1 MNSIKS
7 FLLTFLT
14 VAVIGSLMAMTMKK
28 SSVNASRI
36 KITNKSNW
44 DIDHIYFSPID
55 EADWGD
61 DILGSDAILEP
72 GESIEVMVD
81 CADWD
86 VKFVAEDD
94 AECIVENLEIC
105 EIQGLWT
112 IDDIGCD

>member
-1 MNSIKS
+1 MNNIKN

-14 VAVIGSLMAMTMKK
+14 IAIIGSLVAMTMKK
-28 SSVNASRI
+28 PSVNASRI

-44 DIDHIYFSPID
+44 DIDHIYFSPVD
-55 EADWGD
+55 REDWGNDILGND
-61 DILGSDAILEP
+61 DILEV
-72 GESIEVMVD
+72 GESVEVMVD

-86 VKFVAEDD
+86 VKFIAEDG

-105 EIQGLWT
+105 EIEGLWT